1 MRSYR
6 IHGLLIDSCI
16 WVDVERGTWV
26 PGDIAI
32 TIQKE
37 PAYLSPIALAE
48 LKYSAEIASHR
59 TIHQEVPS
67 NLTAVSAQILL
78 VTFNAVKHLP
88 QL

>member
-1 MRSYR
+1 
-6 IHGLLIDSCI
+6 
-16 WVDVERGTWV
+16 V